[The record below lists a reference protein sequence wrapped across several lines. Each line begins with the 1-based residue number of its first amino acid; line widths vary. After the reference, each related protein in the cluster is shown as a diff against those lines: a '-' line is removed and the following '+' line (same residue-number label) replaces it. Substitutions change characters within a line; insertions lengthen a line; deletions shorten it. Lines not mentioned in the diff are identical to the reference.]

1 MINRSVD
8 WSDLVTRMKANDR
21 NARSQFIDDTQK
33 DLFQFC
39 FYLTRDRQSAE
50 DILHD
55 TYLKAF
61 KSLESLKNPNSVV
74 SWMKQMARFLYLD
87 YLKSA
92 AVRNEIQSAATLDH
106 ASEDSEDK
114 SNQQLDVTNILAQLE
129 ETDRT
134 LLVLID
140 IQESSYEE
148 AALILQIPVGTVKS
162 RLFRAREKFSF
173 LYDGTKRGT

>member
-8 WSDLVTRMKANDR
+8 WSDLVRRMKANDR
-21 NARSQFIDDTQK
+21 TARSQFIDDTQK

-92 AVRNEIQSAATLDH
+92 AVRNEIQSATALDH
-106 ASEDSEDK
+106 ASGDSEDK
-114 SNQQLDVTNILAQLE
+114 SNQQL
-129 ETDRT
+129 
-134 LLVLID
+134 
-140 IQESSYEE
+140 SYF
-148 AALILQIPVGTVKS
+148 P
-162 RLFRAREKFSF
+162 
-173 LYDGTKRGT
+173 